1 MQITTNQL
9 DFVTIEGLLAYAEE
23 FSRRTPVANIESPA
37 PPPPTENRVKS
48 TEAAIE
54 RLRRFVQEAQSGFS
68 GAAAYRAARS
78 AVLEEACGGDAL
90 VFYAAWNRLVA
101 EGAMQPLLRA
111 PIGSV
116 LKPANQRP
124 VAIVPRA
131 QLTPQLAEGRIVL
144 DLGDDRFWLLPRD
157 LADRTLL
164 FTMRHGISRVE
175 SKTHRVGRRL
185 SNQLDEERGI
195 PRADA
200 VGAALARMVG
210 VVGQQLDFLH
220 LTNYLDPRRFLHF
233 ISHSPNTRQ
242 LYERVV
248 RALSPASDSYPE
260 PMFEHALES
269 SDFGWITGVAK
280 AAETEALAKAFG
292 VDVSTAKRLIKDPLY
307 CYPGGNSFFDLY
319 VDVIDGLHGLGE
331 AHRGQV
337 TCLYTHSSTLRALM
351 IYLDPRP
358 FHEAF
363 TEFSDYKESQDN
375 VVLLTYEQGRLSGY
389 STAVGLSERE
399 RAAREN

>member
-23 FSRRTPVANIESPA
+23 FARRAPAADVESPA
-37 PPPPTENRVKS
+37 PPPS
-48 TEAAIE
+48 TDHRLKLAQAAMD
-54 RLRRFVQEAQSGFS
+54 RLRRFVQEAQGGFS
-68 GAAAYRAARS
+68 GAAAYRAGRR
-78 AVLEEACGGDAL
+78 AVIEEACGGDEL

-116 LKPANQRP
+116 LKPAHRRP
-124 VAIVPRA
+124 VAIVPRV

-164 FTMRHGISRVE
+164 FTMRHGISCVE

-185 SNQLDEERGI
+185 SNQLDEERGV

-220 LTNYLDPRRFLHF
+220 LSNYLDPRQ
-233 ISHSPNTRQ
+233 IG
-242 LYERVV
+242 
-248 RALSPASDSYPE
+248 RAS
-260 PMFEHALES
+260 
-269 SDFGWITGVAK
+269 
-280 AAETEALAKAFG
+280 
-292 VDVSTAKRLIKDPLY
+292 
-307 CYPGGNSFFDLY
+307 C
-319 VDVIDGLHGLGE
+319 
-331 AHRGQV
+331 
-337 TCLYTHSSTLRALM
+337 
-351 IYLDPRP
+351 
-358 FHEAF
+358 
-363 TEFSDYKESQDN
+363 
-375 VVLLTYEQGRLSGY
+375 
-389 STAVGLSERE
+389 
-399 RAAREN
+399 

>member
-9 DFVTIEGLLAYAEE
+9 DFVTIEGLLAYAKD
-23 FSRRTPVANIESPA
+23 FAGRPPAADVKPPA
-37 PPPPTENRVKS
+37 PLPS
-48 TEAAIE
+48 TEDRIKLAHAAMD
-54 RLRRFVQEAQSGFS
+54 RLRRFVQEAQSGFP
-68 GAAAYRAARS
+68 GAAAYRAARR
-78 AVLEEACGGDAL
+78 AVLEEACGGDEL

-116 LKPANQRP
+116 LKPAHRRP
-124 VAIVPRA
+124 VAIVPRV

-175 SKTHRVGRRL
+175 SKTHRVGQRL
-185 SNQLDEERGI
+185 SNQLDEERGV

-200 VGAALARMVG
+200 VGSALARMVG

-242 LYERVV
+242 LYQRVV
-248 RALSPASDSYPE
+248 RALSPASDSHPE

-280 AAETEALAKAFG
+280 ATETEALAKAFG
-292 VDVSTAKRLIKDPLY
+292 VEVSTAKRLIKDPLY
-307 CYPGGNSFFDLY
+307 CYPGELLLRPLRRRHRRPAWIRGSPSRPS
-319 VDVIDGLHGLGE
+319 GLL
-331 AHRGQV
+331 V
-337 TCLYTHSSTLRALM
+337 YT
-351 IYLDPRP
+351 
-358 FHEAF
+358 
-363 TEFSDYKESQDN
+363 
-375 VVLLTYEQGRLSGY
+375 
-389 STAVGLSERE
+389 
-399 RAAREN
+399 